1 MIKSPNS
8 PWMAIKNASLHRYLH
23 ILSRAKSH
31 FKKYYIFPTFL
42 CSNLY
47 KNKSEPESEQKKE
60 EIIENN
66 NNGAYEYENN
76 DTEQFFTKD
85 RQTFSHHCC
94 CCGWIE
100 HCLLNYECCANLW
113 GSHFTFQ
120 PFYTRVTLPNRM

>member
-1 MIKSPNS
+1 MRNPNPLS
-8 PWMAIKNASLHRYLH
+8 KNHDKITKFAVDGYQKCFVARYLH

-85 RQTFSHHCC
+85 RQTFS
-94 CCGWIE
+94 
-100 HCLLNYECCANLW
+100 
-113 GSHFTFQ
+113 
-120 PFYTRVTLPNRM
+120 P